1 MVEITKETLEMQYR
15 KQRGYMTKT
24 SVVTVILM
32 AVSIILVHIA
42 QALNTEGAVV
52 NILKVLAIAS
62 FAGIFVY
69 GHYVRKKV
77 LPRDISAAV
86 RQTFMQIRYDFTSDR
101 VVDFIYSQI
110 GRAKNYPDKT
120 MLTLFLADVY
130 LFRGQVNEA
139 ISMLGSVD
147 RSRFLHYPNT
157 GMSFY
162 NDIIS
167 LYDAVGD
174 TASVLAAYNDAEA
187 FIDECAFRNYLTCR
201 TALET
206 MIMVE
211 KARGNYRKALDMQL
225 IKNEYENI
233 SENDARK
240 VGAAQTDPM
249 TAFNRGMIFL
259 STAELFYLC
268 GDVANAGKYLDIGGP
283 MLSPSPFFLQ
293 RANELSG
300 KIRQGLMNKG

>member
-1 MVEITKETLEMQYR
+1 MVEITREKLEMQYR

-32 AVSIILVHIA
+32 AVSIILMNIA
-42 QALNTEGAVV
+42 QDMSSEGAAV
-52 NILKVLAIAS
+52 NILRALAIVS
-62 FAGIFVY
+62 FAGIFIY
-69 GHYVRKKV
+69 AAYVKKRII
-77 LPRDISAAV
+77 PQGTGSIV
-86 RQTFMQIRYDFTSDR
+86 RQTVSQVKYNFTADST
-101 VVDFIYSQI
+101 VNFLYSQI

-130 LFRGQVNEA
+130 LFRGQINEA
-139 ISMLGSVD
+139 ISMQNSVD
-147 RSRFLHYPNT
+147 RSKFFHYPNS

-162 NDIIS
+162 NDVIS

-174 TASVLAAYNDAEA
+174 SESVLAAYKDAEA
-187 FIDECAFRNYLTCR
+187 FIDECAFRNYMTCR

-233 SENDARK
+233 FENDARK
-240 VGAAQTDPM
+240 VGAVQTDPM

-268 GDVANAGKYLDIGGP
+268 GDAANAGKYLDIGGP